1 MFEDKYHSHPVSWEW
16 SRMVIHVPIVSLAGA
31 VFFHGQCAAVPALAG
46 AQGAGIEKKE
56 RKKETYA

>member
-1 MFEDKYHSHPVSWEW
+1 
-16 SRMVIHVPIVSLAGA
+16 MVIHVPIVSLAGA